1 MIRRP
6 PISTR
11 TDTLFPYTTLVR
23 SRILEREDLDA
34 DELGQHRVE
43 AEERGQ
49 RDEQPRGAVVD
60 EAVHAMGAAIPSA
73 ARDLR
78 CDTGRSLAALG
89 MAGEVVTA
97 VRVLRRRVPA
107 RIPAPR
113 TGSNRATRSEE
124 HTSELPSL
132 MRLSYAVFCLK

>member
-1 MIRRP
+1 MR
-6 PISTR
+6 ISDWSSDVCSSDLQR
-11 TDTLFPYTTLVR
+11 LDAE
-23 SRILEREDLDA
+23 RILEREDLDA
-34 DELGQHRVE
+34 DELGQHRVD

-107 RIPAPR
+107 RIP
-113 TGSNRATRSEE
+113 RSEGQ
-124 HTSELPSL
+124 TSELQSPIRIS
-132 MRLSYAVFCLK
+132 